1 MKAKKKV
8 TERQWANI
16 ERAILRDGESMNSM
30 AKKYGIDEST
40 VRHRVS
46 KLKTEQI
53 EDAAIKLAEAERD
66 IKALKPVDRIRA
78 RSLAEMLTEMS
89 HTMSEVAELGMR
101 NALKLT
107 QIKAQRIDALMPNDI
122 DALKE
127 VVLLGDAA
135 NKASKLGVDLM
146 TVGKQS
152 LIDADKKTNVQDD
165 VMQMAPIN
173 LPAFVKP

>member
-1 MKAKKKV
+1 MSKI
-8 TERQWANI
+8 TPRQWTNI
-16 ERAILRDGESMNSM
+16 ERAVLRDGESMRQV
-30 AKKYGIDEST
+30 AERYGVTEAAI
-40 VRHRVS
+40 RKRLS
-46 KLKTEQI
+46 KARTEQI
-53 EDAAIKLAEAERD
+53 EEVAIKVAMGEQAL
-66 IKALKPVDRIRA
+66 KSLKPVERIRA

-107 QIKAQRIDALMPNDI
+107 QIKADRIDSLIPG
-122 DALKE
+122 DADGLKE

-152 LIDADKKTNVQDD
+152 LMESEKEKGKDKE
-165 VMQMAPIN
+165 VMTLAPIN
-173 LPAFVKP
+173 IPALKQS

>member
-1 MKAKKKV
+1 MKAKKTV
-8 TERQWANI
+8 TERQWRNI
-16 ERAILRDGESMNSM
+16 EMAILRDGQSMNSQ
-30 AKKYGIDEST
+30 AKKYGLDEST

-46 KLKTEQI
+46 KLKTERV
-53 EDAAIKLAEAERD
+53 EECAIKLAEAERD
-66 IKALKPVDRIRA
+66 IRALPPVERIRV
-78 RSLAEMLTEMS
+78 RSLAQMLTEMS

-107 QIKAQRIDALMPNDI
+107 QIKADRIDALTSGDV
-122 DALKE
+122 DAVKE

-152 LIDADKKTNVQDD
+152 LIDAEKGKDQEKA
-165 VMQMAPIN
+165 VMTMAPIN
-173 LPAFVKP
+173 IPALKKS

>member
-1 MKAKKKV
+1 MSKI
-8 TERQWANI
+8 TPRQWTNI
-16 ERAILRDGESMNSM
+16 ERAVLRDGESMRQVAERYGVTEAAIRKRL
-30 AKKYGIDEST
+30 AKA
-40 VRHRVS
+40 R
-46 KLKTEQI
+46 TEQI
-53 EDAAIKLAEAERD
+53 EEVAIKVAVGEQAL
-66 IKALKPVDRIRA
+66 KSLKPVERIRA

-107 QIKAQRIDALMPNDI
+107 QIKADRIDTLIPG
-122 DALKE
+122 DADGLKE

-152 LIDADKKTNVQDD
+152 LIEKEKEKDKDKE
-165 VMQMAPIN
+165 VMTLAPIN
-173 LPAFVKP
+173 IPALKQS